1 MTQTNNSQADWLNTV
16 AHDLKTPINFVRG
29 CIELMQQLGPL
40 NERQQQFA
48 EKAMNGLVRMEH
60 LVARLLDISWI
71 DAGMALDLQECDLSA
86 IIYEAVDMLRESAES
101 RQISLHVEVDE
112 RLGLIM
118 GDPEWLQQVMDNLI
132 SNAVKYNRDGGQV
145 WVRVVQ
151 DVDRVVVSVRD
162 TGMGIS
168 AEDQPRVFER
178 FFRARE
184 GVARRIEGSGLG
196 LAITR
201 AIVQKHGGHIWLE
214 SQPGEG
220 AAFYLSLPLE
230 ISEGGDRVVEAPQ
243 ASGEGVESPDARRT
257 HAGIEERDSVND
269 AFQEQRDHPRVD
281 PPNSDAM

>member
-1 MTQTNNSQADWLNTV
+1 MNQANHSQADWLNTV

-40 NERQQQFA
+40 NDRQQQFA
-48 EKAMNGLVRMEH
+48 EKAINGLVRMEH

-71 DAGMALDLQECDLSA
+71 DAGMALDLQECDLAA
-86 IIYEAVDMLRESAES
+86 IIHEAVDMLRDAAES
-101 RQISLHVEVDE
+101 RGISLHVELDE
-112 RLGLIM
+112 PLQPIM
-118 GDPEWLQQVMDNLI
+118 GDAQWLAQVMDNLV

-145 WVRVVQ
+145 WVRATQ
-151 DVDRVVVSVRD
+151 DVDRIIVSVRD
-162 TGMGIS
+162 TGMGIT

-201 AIVQKHGGHIWLE
+201 AIVQKHGGRIWFE

-220 AAFYLSLPLE
+220 TTFFVSLPLE
-230 ISEGGDRVVEAPQ
+230 ISEGGDRVVETQQTP
-243 ASGEGVESPDARRT
+243 GEGEDNGDAYLT
-257 HAGIEERDSVND
+257 DAAMEERDSVND
-269 AFQEQRDHPRVD
+269 AFQEQRERPRVD
-281 PPNSDAM
+281 PSGSDET